1 MSTDTIYLNV
11 QAINN
16 NQTNPGTMLATI
28 NQLTNPIVK
37 DLSKYDVFLQSL
49 TLTTSDLP
57 FLNVYRNIAWDP
69 TNFTSNKMN
78 LTITIK
84 ARTGQTPFAYIANP
98 LLTFFDG
105 NGNVI
110 NAGNANSV
118 LCYLQYFSENANPSI
133 YPNTYNAGF
142 VSSQN
147 YPRSYFNI
155 HSVQQFLDIINNAI
169 SLGLSTIPTNPYNA
183 IPVYFDLDPSTQLF
197 SFNCPPDFD
206 TSRTNPYNGLTL
218 FVNSFL
224 QKYLDGFRF
233 NFYGITQNS
242 VLTSPTYNGCD
253 YSLVFGSYPTQP
265 AAPTYHVYT
274 AEYATIT
281 NFCDTHSI
289 IITSTNGSLATLRQQ
304 VLPATDP
311 SNINLPQVS
320 CLKNIDIDFNA
331 LALSGINNCF
341 LQYESVGLFF
351 PVNGLVNTEL
361 NNINLN
367 AYIMTTSNE
376 IIPIILPAGGYM
388 NIKFVLKKKQ

>member
-16 NQTNPGTMLATI
+16 NQTNPATMLATI

-37 DLSKYDVFLQSL
+37 DLSKFDVFLQSL

-57 FLNVYRNIAWDP
+57 FLNVYRNISWDP
-69 TNFTSNKMN
+69 NNFTSNKMN
-78 LTITIK
+78 LTITLA
-84 ARTGQTPFAYIANP
+84 ARNGTSPFVYRASP
-98 LLTFFDG
+98 LLTFFDE
-105 NGNVI
+105 NGNIV
-110 NAGNANSV
+110 NAGTANIV
-118 LCYLQYFSENANPSI
+118 LCYLQYISENVNTDD
-133 YPNTYNAGF
+133 YPNPDDGNF
-142 VSSQN
+142 VSSVN

-155 HSVQQFLDIINNAI
+155 HSIQHFLDLINNAI
-169 SLGLSTIPTNPYNA
+169 QLVLSTIAATPYANKPA
-183 IPVYFDLDPSTQLF
+183 YFLLDPASQLF
-197 SFNCPPDFD
+197 SFNCTSEFD
-206 TSRTNPYNGLTL
+206 TFNVQPYEGLTL

-233 NFYGITQNS
+233 DFTGIDDSST
-242 VLTSPTYNGCD
+242 LTSPSYMGLD
-253 YSLVFGSYPTQP
+253 YALYFSKYPPQP
-265 AAPTYHVYT
+265 ADPAYHVYS

-289 IITSTNGSLATLRQQ
+289 IITSTSGSLATLRQQ

-341 LQYESVGLFF
+341 LQYEATGLFF

-376 IIPIILPAGGYM
+376 IIPISLPAGGYM

>member
-1 MSTDTIYLNV
+1 MSSDTIYLNV

-16 NQTNPGTMLATI
+16 SQTNPATMLATI

-37 DLSKYDVFLQSL
+37 DLSKFDVFLQSL

-57 FLNVYRNIAWDP
+57 FLNVYRNISWDP
-69 TNFTSNKMN
+69 ANFASNKMN
-78 LTITIK
+78 LTITLK
-84 ARTGQTPFAYIANP
+84 ARNTQTPFRYMNNP
-98 LLTFFDG
+98 LLTFFDN
-105 NGNVI
+105 NGQVI

-118 LCYLQYFSENANPSI
+118 LCYLEYFSENANTDI
-133 YPNTYNAGF
+133 YPNPGDANF
-142 VSSQN
+142 VSSVN

-155 HSVQQFLDIINNAI
+155 HSIQHFLDMVNNAI
-169 SLGLSTIPTNPYNA
+169 QLGLLTIQTNPYA
-183 IPVYFDLDPSTQLF
+183 SKPAYFTLDASTQLF
-197 SFNCPPDFD
+197 SFNCTNDFD
-206 TSRTNPYNGLTL
+206 TSTTFPYNGLTL
-218 FVNSFL
+218 YVNSFL

-233 NFYGITQNS
+233 AFLGLSDNS
-242 VLTSPTYNGCD
+242 IVSSPTYNGMD
-253 YSLVFGSYPTQP
+253 YMFVFNPYPPQP
-265 AAPTYHVYT
+265 NSVINHVYS

-289 IITSTNGSLATLRQQ
+289 IITSTSGSLATLRQQ

-341 LQYESVGLFF
+341 LQYEATGLFF

-376 IIPIILPAGGYM
+376 IIPISLPAGGYM